1 MKVIFLVDSIDEVGK
16 LKDDISKYPDSRIF
30 ALNYFAHNILAK
42 NSIKHEIGDN
52 YLSSADK
59 NIIDKKTVETTSN
72 WHAHQDVE
80 KSLLFDGINLAN
92 LVEMELFD
100 YISKAYKTALTII
113 RIIEHEKPQTV
124 VNVTDFHDLIKKICE
139 SNNINLIVLDQ
150 IKYSSTYFDKVN
162 IKYNI
167 GSLPLSITISK
178 EWYKKIK
185 NILESVTKLLL
196 KLNETYRAEKKSIL
210 LLDFNPAHYE
220 LLINELSKFNK
231 NILLLNQRRPAVW
244 SPQSFQIVRN
254 SGCKIVNL
262 NDFRKNIENTINRD
276 KQAKLAE
283 LSTMWNLDSTFEE
296 IFEIDNHRIWNS
308 IKDSF
313 SKMCNTRFL
322 ESTERI
328 LLLKEL
334 FSSFNISV
342 ILEWAET
349 GQQEKEAIL
358 VAKKYGIKSVMLQ
371 HAMPPNGEL
380 WDRAGRFFSFL
391 SRPLISDKQAVWGEM
406 TKKYAVNY
414 GHNPDDLVVV
424 GSPRHD
430 KFFHTEKT
438 TNPGI
443 ILLATTGVSEFFAET
458 STVGDYI
465 KFNEFVREVCR
476 VVKTLDGKR
485 LILKPHPQPDFV
497 NNIID
502 LIKKIDPDIQIILDA
517 DLVELI
523 NSCELLITFKNSTIA
538 LESIILNKPTIS
550 LQTEDWAEKSEI
562 VNEGAILSIS
572 KIEDIE
578 SGIRKI
584 LYDDEFRTRLQKNSQ
599 EFVQK
604 YLANGGSASKTLANF
619 LANF

>member
-1 MKVIFLVDSIDEVGK
+1 MKTIFLVDSIDDVGK
-16 LKDDISKYPDSRIF
+16 LKVDILKYPDSKIF
-30 ALNYFAHNILAK
+30 ALNYFAHNTLAK

-52 YLSSADK
+52 HLSSADK
-59 NIIDKKTVETTSN
+59 NIIDKKTVETTST
-72 WHAHQDVE
+72 WHAHHNIE

-92 LVEMELFD
+92 LIEMELFD

-113 RIIEHEKPQTV
+113 RIIENEKPETIV
-124 VNVTDFHDLIKKICE
+124 DVSGFHDLIKKLCE

-150 IKYSSTYFDKVN
+150 IKHSSTYFDKVN

-178 EWYKKIK
+178 KWYKKIK
-185 NILESVTKLLL
+185 NTLDNITKLSL
-196 KLNETYRAEKKSIL
+196 KLNEKHHTEKKSIL
-210 LLDFNPAHYE
+210 LLDFNPTHYE
-220 LLINELSKFNK
+220 LLINELSKFDK

-244 SPQSFQIVRN
+244 NLHSFQIVRKA
-254 SGCKIVNL
+254 GCKIVNL
-262 NDFRKNIENTINRD
+262 DDFSKNIESTIDRN
-276 KQAKLAE
+276 KQVKLAE
-283 LSTMWNLDSTFEE
+283 LSTMWCLDSTFEE
-296 IFEIDNHRIWNS
+296 IFEIDNHSIWIS

-313 SKMCNTRFL
+313 SQICNTRFL

-334 FSSFNISV
+334 FNKFNISV

-358 VAKKYGIKSVMLQ
+358 IAKKYGIKSVMLQ
-371 HAMPPNGEL
+371 HAMQPNGEL
-380 WDRAGRFFSFL
+380 WDAAGRFFSFF
-391 SRPLISDKQAVWGEM
+391 SRPLISNKQAVWGEM
-406 TKKYAVNY
+406 TKKYAINY
-414 GHNPDDLVVV
+414 GHNPDDLAIV

-430 KFFHTEKT
+430 KFFHAEKT
-438 TNPGI
+438 TAPGI
-443 ILLATTGVSEFFAET
+443 ILLATTGVSEFFAAT
-458 STVGDYI
+458 STTNDYI
-465 KFNEFVREVCR
+465 KFNEFVREVYR
-476 VVKTLDGKR
+476 VVKNLDGKR

-502 LIKKIDPDIQIILDA
+502 LMKKIDPDIQIILDT

-538 LESIILNKPTIS
+538 LESLILNKPTIS
-550 LQTEDWAEKSEI
+550 LQTDNWAEKSEI
-562 VNEGAILSIS
+562 VSEGAILSIS

-578 SGIRKI
+578 SGIHKI
-584 LYDDEFRTRLQKNSQ
+584 LHDNEFRTKLQKNSQ

-604 YLANGGSASKTLANF
+604 YLANGGSASKALANF